1 MTPMGQEK
9 QSSYTQ
15 QCFCIIL
22 AYCLPFLTKDI
33 INHDDDDQQLFL
45 QNLLYQTVQKVTK
58 AIMCNDKISATS

>member
-22 AYCLPFLTKDI
+22 AYCLPFSTKDI
-33 INHDDDDQQLFL
+33 INHDDDDQQLFFAKL
-45 QNLLYQTVQKVTK
+45 IVSNCTK
-58 AIMCNDKISATS
+58 SNKSNYV